1 MTQGAEERD
10 NKAQQILRE
19 TRQVVE
25 QVSSEQLAG
34 GKHLLLWAG
43 DSPADLTAGEK
54 LSDEQARR
62 WSGSCQILSGTCIL
76 QLALHLLICQQVKSC
91 HMSR

>member
-34 GKHLLLWAG
+34 GKHLLLWAS
-43 DSPADLTAGEK
+43 DSPADLAAGEK
-54 LSDEQARR
+54 LSDEQVSS
-62 WSGSCQILSGTCIL
+62 WSDTSQVPHGTCFL
-76 QLALHLLICQQVKSC
+76 QKAFHLLL
-91 HMSR
+91 